1 MIVRLP
7 AFIADKAQRLIDA
20 GIDQGRA
27 EIEIILC
34 HLLECDRL
42 KLHLEGPRLIDETII
57 RQLDEIIEQRADR
70 YPLQYILGEAWF
82 YGRRFAVNPDV
93 MVPTPETE
101 GLVESALRFASAAQF
116 RKPRIL
122 DLGTGCGVIAI
133 TMACELD
140 ACRVK
145 AVDIS
150 EEALDVAKENAKTLG
165 CSDKVDFRLSDM
177 LDRIDHSETFDLI
190 LSNPPYIADGDYQT
204 LPPEVLA
211 DPKLAL
217 TSGAKGLDAIER
229 ILDRAPH
236 HLAAGGRIMFE
247 IGYNQ
252 AEQVQQLTTDDER
265 YTSIVV
271 MKDLNNIDR
280 VVILG
285 CD

>member
-1 MIVRLP
+1 MIERLP
-7 AFIADKAQRLIDA
+7 RFISEKAQRLIDA
-20 GIDQGRA
+20 GIDQGGA

-34 HLLECDRL
+34 YLLKCDRL
-42 KLHLEGPRLIDETII
+42 KLHLEGPQLIGETVI
-57 RQLDEIIEQRADR
+57 RQLDEIIARRAER

-101 GLVESALRFASAAQF
+101 GLVESALRFVKAA
-116 RKPRIL
+116 RLERPRIL
-122 DLGTGCGVIAI
+122 DLGTGSGVIAV
-133 TMACELD
+133 TLACELP
-140 ACRVK
+140 APTV
-145 AVDIS
+145 V
-150 EEALDVAKENAKTLG
+150 ALDVSDRALAVARENASALG
-165 CSDKVDFRLSDM
+165 CA
-177 LDRIDHSETFDLI
+177 DRIEFRQSDFFDAVHADETFHLI
-190 LSNPPYIADGDYQT
+190 LSNPPYITEEDYKA

-217 TSGAKGLDAIER
+217 TSGVTGLEAVKV
-229 ILDRAPH
+229 ILENAPN
-236 HLAAGGRIMFE
+236 HLAPSGRIMFE

-252 AEQVQQLTTDDER
+252 AEQVQQLTAEDER
-265 YTSIVV
+265 YKTIVI